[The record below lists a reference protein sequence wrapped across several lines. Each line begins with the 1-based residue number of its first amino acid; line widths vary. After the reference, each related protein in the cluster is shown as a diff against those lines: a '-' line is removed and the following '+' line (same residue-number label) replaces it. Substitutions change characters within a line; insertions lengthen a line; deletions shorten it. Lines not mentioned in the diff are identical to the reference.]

1 MHLASQEWLAVK
13 EQKISEVLSHKNGL
27 NLIAAEL
34 RALRVIGSH
43 PFIIGLHFAFYDITS
58 CYLALDLCCGGDLRY
73 HMKKHTFGEYRV
85 AFIVM
90 CVSSALQ
97 HLHEHGVIHRDIKPE
112 NVIFNERG
120 YPLLTD
126 FGVAFIHPSA
136 GFDFDCGPRTTE
148 PEAEIGTKRDQLQCN
163 MSSGTK
169 QYLAPE
175 VFTSSHLHGPGV
187 DYWSL
192 GVMAYELLFGKRP
205 FQRHC
210 PSNLIAFAEN
220 DYVLSTEIHPA
231 HPGTYPAQ
239 DPQPNPPLYPGI
251 LLSSS
256 VVTVDCS
263 EPSTPPLSPSPLS
276 PLPSPA
282 SPASPWTSLSPQDP
296 SSAASAACPAL
307 PHFLRTRIP
316 RSSVLHGDISISCRS
331 LLSQLLEVRPL
342 HRLSYTSLTQHEW
355 FEKMNLRWGEVERA
369 LIESPFQL
377 DLKQVALDI
386 CTRHMFPTEDG
397 ESAGA
402 VSRQSLTSAEAAQL
416 KDTLTRFQYVSP
428 EFGKYVPEEIRK
440 KLAFLSDSS
449 SCGSSSAK
457 IKEAEATAADSRSGL
472 GVAANGG
479 SCPGSGSTKG
489 ADKVSFP
496 GINSSPVVHFR
507 HEIL

>member
-1 MHLASQEWLAVK
+1 VPHNFFSIETMGCAASIHHSTDSFIESSDFLFSYCVGKGGFGRVYSAMHLASQEWLAVK

-27 NLIAAEL
+27 NLITAEL

-43 PFIIGLHFAFYDITS
+43 PFIVGLHFAFYDSTS

-73 HMKKHTFGEYRV
+73 HMKKHIFGEYHV

-112 NVIFNERG
+112 NVIFNDRG

-136 GFDFDCGPRTTE
+136 GYDFQATE
-148 PEAEIGTKRDQLQCN
+148 PEGAGAGGKQSQLQCE

-175 VFTSSHLHGPGV
+175 VFTTSHRHGPEV
-187 DYWSL
+187 DYWGL

-220 DYVLSTEIHPA
+220 DYILSTEIHPA
-231 HPGTYPAQ
+231 HPGTSQAQ
-239 DPQPNPPLYPGI
+239 PHQASSAI
-251 LLSSS
+251 LLSAS

-263 EPSTPPLSPSPLS
+263 EPSMSPPISPSPLS
-276 PLPSPA
+276 PLPSPC
-282 SPASPWTSLSPQDP
+282 SQD
-296 SSAASAACPAL
+296 AAAPCPPL

-316 RSSVLHGDISISCRS
+316 RSSVLHGDLSVSCRS

-342 HRLSYTSLTQHEW
+342 YRHTYASLTRHEW
-355 FEKMNLRWGEVERA
+355 FEKMNLQWGDVERA

-386 CTRHMFPTEDG
+386 CTRHMFPTED
-397 ESAGA
+397 EPAG
-402 VSRQSLTSAEAAQL
+402 VSRQSLSNAEAGEL
-416 KDTLTRFQYVSP
+416 KEALSRFQYVSP
-428 EFGKYVPEEIRK
+428 EFGKYVPEELRNK
-440 KLAFLSDSS
+440 FAMVPSGK
-449 SCGSSSAK
+449 G
-457 IKEAEATAADSRSGL
+457 EVATAADSKS
-472 GVAANGG
+472 ACNGI
-479 SCPGSGSTKG
+479 SEKSTN
-489 ADKVSFP
+489 S
-496 GINSSPVVHFR
+496 NSSPVVHFR